1 MWRLDQCLKGMT
13 WLTQPPRECE
23 MYGMSANGKG
33 HTRNFM
39 ALAPPPAH
47 RNDLL
52 WELYTADISTLDSV
66 VKAVHAG
73 LIDSIGKHLLHTKH
87 GLYSSAQP
95 YTCQGLVVMAWTNTG
110 IFL

>member
-1 MWRLDQCLKGMT
+1 
-13 WLTQPPRECE
+13 

-39 ALAPPPAH
+39 ALAPPAAH

-52 WELYTADISTLDSV
+52 WELYTADISTLGLV
-66 VKAVHAG
+66 VKAVHVR

-87 GLYSSAQP
+87 VLYSSEALYLP
-95 YTCQGLVVMAWTNTG
+95 GFGGDGLDKHWHLLVSAFGV
-110 IFL
+110 